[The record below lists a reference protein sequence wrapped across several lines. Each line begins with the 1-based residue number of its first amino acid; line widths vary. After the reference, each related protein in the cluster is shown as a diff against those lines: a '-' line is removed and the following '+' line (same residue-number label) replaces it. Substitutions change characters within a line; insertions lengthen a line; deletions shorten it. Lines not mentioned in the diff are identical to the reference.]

1 MTFIA
6 KIYFKLR
13 NSVVIMFH
21 INYVNK
27 TGQQSLK
34 IAEFLFAYNLRGG
47 MGILEYWPCLQ
58 CVI

>member
-1 MTFIA
+1 MTLVVNIN
-6 KIYFKLR
+6 FKLR
-13 NSVVIMFH
+13 NSVVIMIH

-47 MGILEYWPCLQ
+47 MGILEYWPCLP
-58 CVI
+58 CVL